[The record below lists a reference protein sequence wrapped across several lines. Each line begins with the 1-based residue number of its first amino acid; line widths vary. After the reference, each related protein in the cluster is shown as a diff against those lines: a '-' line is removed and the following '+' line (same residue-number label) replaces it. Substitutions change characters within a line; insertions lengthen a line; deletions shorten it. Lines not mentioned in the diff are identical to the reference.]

1 MNITVIIIISIN
13 IIIIIVLDIV
23 IINNF
28 ILIIVIV
35 DIVNVVS
42 TTIVLIIL
50 FLSLQSHG
58 TNERGI
64 IWPICLLHRCNNAIR
79 KKKEK
84 REDGLN
90 DIKITPPP
98 PYTYTASPTLGFIR
112 SITLFLF
119 VFLLLC
125 CSFLL
130 TSCLYFISH
139 FLRLFPSSFP
149 SFRSLIYVSLPCSLI
164 FLAYHS
170 FIALFASYFLP
181 LPLSFFVLLAFSS
194 PPRFLLVCPATISSS
209 LLPCFNYPLHPSSSF
224 H

>member
-1 MNITVIIIISIN
+1 MNITIIIIISIN

-79 KKKEK
+79 KKKKEK

-90 DIKITPPP
+90 DIKITPPLL
-98 PYTYTASPTLGFIR
+98 THTRLHQLWV
-112 SITLFLF
+112 LFA
-119 VFLLLC
+119 LLLY
-125 CSFLL
+125 F
-130 TSCLYFISH
+130 CLYFSY
-139 FLRLFPSSFP
+139 S
-149 SFRSLIYVSLPCSLI
+149 
-164 FLAYHS
+164 A
-170 FIALFASYFLP
+170 ALFS
-181 LPLSFFVLLAFSS
+181 
-194 PPRFLLVCPATISSS
+194 
-209 LLPCFNYPLHPSSSF
+209 
-224 H
+224 